1 MSSITTVVL
10 QIMGNSASAIVYIAI
25 SLQLMAALLGISS
38 EMMSHQRVLTP
49 GFTVTGMVH
58 IEDLY

>member
-1 MSSITTVVL
+1 MSSTSTVVL
-10 QIMGNSASAIVYIAI
+10 QIMGNSASGIVYITI

-58 IEDLY
+58 IGDLY

>member
-1 MSSITTVVL
+1 
-10 QIMGNSASAIVYIAI
+10 MGNSASAIVYIAI

>member
-1 MSSITTVVL
+1 
-10 QIMGNSASAIVYIAI
+10 MGNSASGIVYITI

-38 EMMSHQRVLTP
+38 EMMSHRRVLTP
-49 GFTVTGMVH
+49 GFTVMGMVH

>member
-1 MSSITTVVL
+1 MSSTTTVTL
-10 QIMGNSASAIVYIAI
+10 WIMGNSASNTVYITI

-49 GFTVTGMVH
+49 GFTVTEMVH